1 MTGWINKTGF
11 LIVSIAIL
19 YPVLLSA
26 QILIRNYNT
35 FPEKEV
41 WQQSLNKTTEIS
53 SGTINITNSKEI
65 ILYPN
70 PATEMVNLAG
80 IPVHSTISIIS
91 ISGQTIMSL
100 NSNSEN
106 VVIDVRNLRTGVY
119 FVRIGDKE
127 RKTFKLLKQ

>member
-35 FPEKEV
+35 VPEKEV
-41 WQQSLNKTTEIS
+41 WQSPIKTTEIS
-53 SGTINITNSKEI
+53 SGTINFTNSKEI

-70 PATEMVNLAG
+70 PATDMVNLAG

-91 ISGQTIMSL
+91 ISGQTILSL
-100 NSNSEN
+100 NPNSEN